1 MSDSS
6 LEPRFLEPEG
16 WRWDYFTNAQGAR
29 IRFGAIDPANSAGI
43 VVALPGLSE
52 FGEKYFEVA
61 RDMLARNLSFFVIDW
76 RGQGKSDR
84 YLPNPHK
91 RHSAGFGRDVA
102 DLHQLLTGHILPRA
116 GNRPLFMLA
125 HSMGGHI
132 GLRHLSE
139 HPGVFACAAFSA
151 PMLGI
156 NGAHMIPASLRVP
169 ISSALAAVMGTRY
182 VFGGSDWDPHFRDQQ
197 AGAVLTSDP
206 VRRAVHNAWCL
217 RDPQLQVGN
226 VTFGWIHEAMISCAK
241 LTAPGAAETIR
252 TPCLIAIAGQDK
264 LVDNTATR
272 AFAKRLPS
280 AQILELKEAFHEIL
294 MERDELR
301 DRFLSV
307 FDVLR
312 AEAVENSSKQ
322 RQTRP

>member
-1 MSDSS
+1 MTDSPW
-6 LEPRFLEPEG
+6 EPRFLEPEG

-29 IRFGAIDPANSAGI
+29 LRFGYIDPANSNGI

-84 YLPNPHK
+84 YLPNPHR
-91 RHSAGFGRDVA
+91 RHSAGFGSDVA
-102 DLHQLLTGHILPRA
+102 DLQQMLAQHVIPRA
-116 GNRPLFMLA
+116 GRRPLFMLA

-139 HPGVFACAAFSA
+139 HAGIFACAAFSA

-156 NGAHMIPASLRVP
+156 LGTKVIPTALRVP
-169 ISSALAAVMGTRY
+169 VTATLATLMGTNY
-182 VFGGSDWDPHFRDQQ
+182 VFGGGDWHPGFRDRQ
-197 AGAVLTSDP
+197 ARAVLSGDP
-206 VRRAVHNAWCL
+206 PRRAVHNGWCL

-226 VTFGWIHEAMISCAK
+226 VTYGWLHEAMVSCAT
-241 LTAPGAAETIR
+241 LNGSGIPESIR
-252 TPCLIAIAGQDK
+252 TPCLIGVAGRDM
-264 LVDNTATR
+264 LVDNKATR
-272 AFAKRLPS
+272 AFAKRLPY
-280 AQILELKEAFHEIL
+280 AQVLELEGAFHEIL
-294 MERDELR
+294 MERDEFR
-301 DRFLSV
+301 SRFLAA
-307 FDVLR
+307 FDALR